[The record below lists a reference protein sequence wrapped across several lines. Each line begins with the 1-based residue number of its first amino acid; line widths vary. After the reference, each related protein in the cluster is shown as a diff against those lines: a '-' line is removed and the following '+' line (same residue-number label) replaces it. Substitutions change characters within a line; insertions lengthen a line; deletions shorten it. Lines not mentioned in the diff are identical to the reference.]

1 MASRQC
7 SLVDVA
13 RPVGVA
19 SHHGRFC
26 KSEEEKELGMPRYE
40 FLCEKCQK
48 PFELTMTITE
58 REKAKP
64 TCPTCKGTE
73 IVPQVSGFMAQT
85 KKKS

>member
-1 MASRQC
+1 
-7 SLVDVA
+7 
-13 RPVGVA
+13 
-19 SHHGRFC
+19 
-26 KSEEEKELGMPRYE
+26 MPRYE
-40 FLCEKCQK
+40 FLCVKCQK